1 MGQSEGSQGCEHVT
15 IKFHIQRKKE
25 VHNNNRLARSIFE
38 EKALKKHIISIAVK
52 ECVREQSIKDT
63 KEDFR
68 LCYKNADGHDLKV
81 PKVTFHFTSADVD
94 LPREVT
100 LLEVQ
105 KGLVCLMIVL
115 SDNFAI
121 FENLS

>member
-1 MGQSEGSQGCEHVT
+1 MVVVKASTVK
-15 IKFHIQRKKE
+15 I
-25 VHNNNRLARSIFE
+25 E
-38 EKALKKHIISIAVK
+38 EELKIVASTVKIEEELKIVVLNYAHAKVK
-52 ECVREQSIKDT
+52 ECVREQPIKDT

>member
-1 MGQSEGSQGCEHVT
+1 MAASCMS
-15 IKFHIQRKKE
+15 K
-25 VHNNNRLARSIFE
+25 
-38 EKALKKHIISIAVK
+38 VK
-52 ECVREQSIKDT
+52 ECVREQPIKDT

-100 LLEVQ
+100 FLEVQ